1 MSAQPV
7 RLVARIYLLA
17 LMTLLLI
24 VVVLGLV
31 SAAPRPPEMQ
41 KLAGFIADE
50 LGAHHEDLPA
60 LQARADEIQRRLGA
74 SVAFHD
80 LAGRRLAS
88 AGALPEVPLAALRD
102 EGSLPTHTFS
112 APAQVDGVV
121 VGHALLHPP
130 PPNLPANF
138 IVTVVGLVL
147 VGLAVASVLVARSV
161 ARPLA
166 RLGAAARALGA
177 GDLDA
182 RVGAM
187 PRGELGELALAFDE
201 MATRVQTLLQAQRDL
216 LVGVSHELRT
226 PLARLRVAVDLGR
239 EGVVEALDGLGDDLE
254 QLERLVGDLLTA
266 TSLELSK
273 GAAPSLLRRA
283 PVELGELLARAA
295 AGFRAAFA
303 EHPLTLAGAGV
314 RVEIEADAGLLRRV
328 VDNLLDNARKYSE
341 KGRPIALRLLT
352 EPGFAVIEVV
362 DRGIGIDAD
371 DLGRLGTPFFRG
383 ERSRARSTG
392 GVGLGLTLVRRIVE
406 AHAGTLQFASEPHG
420 GTQVRVTLPRRRG
433 AEGS

>member
-17 LMTLLLI
+17 LITLLLI
-24 VVVLGLV
+24 GVVLVLV

-41 KLAGFIADE
+41 NLAGLLADE
-50 LGAHHEDLPA
+50 LGARHDDPPA
-60 LQARADEIQRRLGA
+60 LQARADEIHRRLGA
-74 SVAFHD
+74 SVALHD

-88 AGALPEVPLAALRD
+88 AGALPEVSLAALRG
-102 EGSLPTHTFS
+102 EGSLPPHTFS
-112 APAQVDGVV
+112 APAHAGDEV
-121 VGHALLHPP
+121 VGHGLLHPP
-130 PPNLPANF
+130 PPTFPATF

-187 PRGELGELALAFDE
+187 PRGELGELARAFDE

-239 EGVVEALDGLGDDLE
+239 EGDVEALDGLGDDLV

-266 TSLELSK
+266 TSLELTR

-295 AGFRAAFA
+295 AGFRAAFTD
-303 EHPLTLAGAGV
+303 HPLTLTGADEP
-314 RVEIEADAGLLRRV
+314 VEIVADAGLLRRV

-341 KGRPIALRLLT
+341 AGRPIALRLLADASSAT
-352 EPGFAVIEVV
+352 IEVV
-362 DRGIGIDAD
+362 DRGIGIEAH
-371 DLGRLGTPFFRG
+371 DLAQLGTPFFRG

-406 AHAGTLQFASEPHG
+406 AHAGTLQFASDPHG
-420 GTQVRVTLPRRRG
+420 GTQVRVILPRPRRDPG
-433 AEGS
+433 

>member
-17 LMTLLLI
+17 LITLLLI
-24 VVVLGLV
+24 GVVLVLV

-41 KLAGFIADE
+41 NLAGLLADE
-50 LGAHHEDLPA
+50 LGARHDDPPA
-60 LQARADEIQRRLGA
+60 LQARADEIHRRLGA
-74 SVAFHD
+74 SIALHD

-88 AGALPEVPLAALRD
+88 AGALPEVPLAALRG
-102 EGSLPTHTFS
+102 EGEPLPPHAFS
-112 APAQVDGVV
+112 APAHAGGVV
-121 VGHALLHPP
+121 VGHGLLNTPP
-130 PPNLPANF
+130 PTFPATF

-147 VGLAVASVLVARSV
+147 GGLAVASVLVARSV

-187 PRGELGELALAFDE
+187 PRGELGELARAFDE

-239 EGVVEALDGLGDDLE
+239 EGDVEALDGLGDDLV

-266 TSLELSK
+266 TSLELTR

-295 AGFRAAFA
+295 AGFRAAFTD
-303 EHPLTLAGAGV
+303 HPLTLTGADDP
-314 RVEIEADAGLLRRV
+314 VEIVADAGLLRRV

-341 KGRPIALRLLT
+341 AGRPIALRLLADASSAT
-352 EPGFAVIEVV
+352 IEVV
-362 DRGIGIDAD
+362 DRGIGIEAH
-371 DLGRLGTPFFRG
+371 DLAQLGTPFFRG

-406 AHAGTLQFASEPHG
+406 AHEGTLLFASDPHR
-420 GTQVRVTLPRRRG
+420 GTQVRVTLPRPHRG
-433 AEGS
+433 PG